1 MLHVCIAE
9 FCTHVQAC
17 YELPESGVAT
27 PDTWR
32 ALVGPD
38 MAIEDALALTTDSE
52 YDDDMTDDHGGMV
65 WLVGEQR
72 WSKPY
77 KPQQ

>member
-1 MLHVCIAE
+1 MEVY
-9 FCTHVQAC
+9 THVQAS

-52 YDDDMTDDHGGMV
+52 YDDDMAGDHGGLV

-72 WSKPY
+72 WSQPY
-77 KPQQ
+77 KPQQQ